1 MIMCDLDL
9 CNVCWSFVGMSIS
22 SIVKDIK
29 FDHEYLVGFWVN
41 LVSVL
46 C

>member
-1 MIMCDLDL
+1 VIICDLDL
-9 CNVCWSFVGMSIS
+9 CNVCWSFVGISTS

-29 FDHEYLVGFWVN
+29 FDHEYLVGFW
-41 LVSVL
+41 LCPVSVF

>member
-1 MIMCDLDL
+1 
-9 CNVCWSFVGMSIS
+9 VGMSTS

-29 FDHEYLVGFWVN
+29 FDHEYLVGCWVN
-41 LVSVL
+41 LVSVF